1 MATGR
6 TPAKT
11 RLDLEDIVEQETPLW
26 VPPLG
31 IPPDRHTAEGL
42 LEKVVEVEA
51 EEPAQGDDSVSLSI
65 SIHSYTRPLVKDRD
79 PRGVNKCLKV
89 TFEDVIAEP
98 PLVRSFDNVWLW
110 SPVEVSHL
118 WCYLLISILL
128 AVPVSL
134 VAGILFAVLSCL
146 HIWLI
151 MPCMQLF
158 LINMHW
164 VQTVSSSV
172 FNIAI
177 TPFFKS
183 MGKCCGSINVRL
195 ARD

>member
-1 MATGR
+1 MTTGS

-42 LEKVVEVEA
+42 LEEVVEVEA
-51 EEPAQGDDSVSLSI
+51 EEPAQEGDSVSLSI

-98 PLVRSFDNVWLW
+98 PSVRSFDNVWLW
-110 SPVEVSHL
+110 SHALFEVSRL
-118 WCYLLISILL
+118 WCYRLISLLL

-134 VAGILFAVLSCL
+134 IAGILFAVLSCL
-146 HIWLI
+146 HIWCVLS
-151 MPCMQLF
+151 PLTSSD
-158 LINMHW
+158 
-164 VQTVSSSV
+164 TVWSSV
-172 FNIAI
+172 LNIAI

-183 MGKCCGSINVRL
+183 MGKCCSSINVRL